1 MQRQQLQNN
10 RKESPCDEPEVVLCR
25 RAVLQIAQGPSGGLE
40 LSPGGAPKVCFSPQ
54 TKPAYLQRGTPETSA
69 RPAEHKRDTAAPG
82 PPGGAAHQRKAS
94 LPQQAAER
102 APSSPLLPVGSHRV
116 WASHA
121 SPRAGGARVVQPRAH
136 THTPADFAIGLQNR
150 SLSWMEIPGF
160 SIACNIVLASTLP
173 FLGTE
178 PTDLS
183 NYVFY
188 TCRTARNPILN
199 LGVP

>member
-1 MQRQQLQNN
+1 MT
-10 RKESPCDEPEVVLCR
+10 SR
-25 RAVLQIAQGPSGGLE
+25 RLSFAGGLCPKSLRGRAGASSYPQGVPRKSAFPRK
-40 LSPGGAPKVCFSPQ
+40 LSLHTCSAAPPR
-54 TKPAYLQRGTPETSA
+54 PPRGLRNASA
-69 RPAEHKRDTAAPG
+69 TQPPPG

-102 APSSPLLPVGSHRV
+102 APSSPLLPVGSHPV